1 MVTRT
6 VFNSNIK
13 VLLEQLGYAH
23 VEYVPAQ
30 FKIESDA
37 TSAFSK
43 LPPLLLKTLGL
54 YMVLSML

>member
-13 VLLEQLGYAH
+13 VLLEQLGYAN

-30 FKIESDA
+30 FIIETAA
-37 TSAFSK
+37 TSSFSK
-43 LPPLLLKTLGL
+43 LPPLLLKPLGP